1 MYALSGADGS
11 VQRVPNDELKT
22 LSAEECSLYYWNWTE
37 EAEISSA
44 TLVWAFETGRQVL
57 SSPAVVDGVVYV
69 GSFDQK
75 VYALSATDGTKRWE
89 FATKG
94 RVRSDPAVVNGLV
107 FVGSFDNYVYA
118 LRAEDGR
125 KIWSFETGGQVR
137 SSPAVVD

>member
-1 MYALSGADGS
+1 M
-11 VQRVPNDELKT
+11 
-22 LSAEECSLYYWNWTE
+22 
-37 EAEISSA
+37 
-44 TLVWAFETGRQVL
+44 
-57 SSPAVVDGVVYV
+57 VDGVVYV